1 MKLNFFPQIKLGDSL
16 TNPIN
21 KKTITAFFFS
31 ASVICG
37 SISLTASDVSAQ
49 CTPNPNACQIADP
62 NLPACIEPDTGK
74 TGYVGKPYNEVIQ
87 LLMGK
92 TVKREQTEVYLARLE
107 LLGMNKVP
115 PGLTPSIYSG
125 NPADGLN
132 GAVKGNITPKD
143 KNSPIHLCA
152 VFSGTPTER
161 NYQKDSVE
169 IEANIYVKLIVL
181 GEPAGGEFAPRGVNP
196 IKFNYRI
203 GVSEGSSLEDQIR
216 SKLFALKLVPNS
228 GNNILN
234 VNFSLPMGADVD
246 LVITDIN
253 GKEVMKE
260 NFPALDAGNHLHPI
274 FINHLPSGVY
284 NVQLKSLNTMV
295 TEKFI
300 R

>member
-1 MKLNFFPQIKLGDSL
+1 MKLKFFPRFKFGDTF

-31 ASVICG
+31 ASAVCG
-37 SISLTASDVSAQ
+37 SISLTSTEANAQ
-49 CTPNPNACQIADP
+49 CTPNPNACEIADP
-62 NLPACIEPDTGK
+62 KLPACIEPDTGK
-74 TGYVGKPYNEVIQ
+74 TGYVGKSYNEVIQ

-92 TVKREQTEVYLARLE
+92 TVKREEAEVYLARLE
-107 LLGMNKVP
+107 LLGLNKVP
-115 PGLTPSIYSG
+115 PGLTPAIYSG
-125 NPADGLN
+125 NPADGLA
-132 GAVKGNITPKD
+132 GATKGSITPKD
-143 KNSPIHLCA
+143 ENSPIHLCA
-152 VFSGTPTER
+152 VFSGNPTTPNT
-161 NYQKDSVE
+161 QKDSVE

-181 GEPAGGEFAPRGVNP
+181 GKPTGGEFAPPGVNP

-203 GVSEGSSLEDQIR
+203 GISEGTNLEDQIKA
-216 SKLFALKLVPNS
+216 KLFALKLIPNP
-228 GNNILN
+228 GNNTLN

-253 GKEVMKE
+253 GREVMKE

-274 FINHLPSGVY
+274 FISHLPSGVY
-284 NVQLKSLNTMV
+284 NVQLKSLNMML